1 MKRRPHRDIEAGA
14 SLTEEDLIAAART
27 PLSGFKVPKAVL
39 FTDAMPH
46 TATGKI
52 QKNVLR
58 ERYRSHF
65 ES

>member
-1 MKRRPHRDIEAGA
+1 M
-14 SLTEEDLIAAART
+14 LTEEDLIAAART
-27 PLSGFKVPKAVL
+27 RLSGFKVPKAVL

-46 TATGKI
+46 TAAGKI

-58 ERYRSHF
+58 ERYRSYF